1 MWGCYTHSYIAFP
14 LFTAPRGTVLTAPS
28 PGEMTVKIRRTE
40 RSAGLRVPPQQAPA
54 GWQHPQQAPPNR
66 QAPNRLAPQNRQA
79 PSRQR
84 PQGPQ
89 DWQGSRGV
97 QGGWGR

>member
-40 RSAGLRVPPQQAPA
+40 RSAGLRVPPQQPPA
-54 GWQHPQQAPPNR
+54 GWQHPQ